1 MTTTGRRAATAAGA
15 ARALR
20 HGLPALAALSL
31 ACASPAEAGGQLGD
45 FIKGVMP
52 QMPGSKPKP
61 DVKADGKPGEPGA
74 MSLQGPTPMP
84 PLHKLGTDAVAV
96 VESVSGA
103 TAVRPMDY
111 VFAKQTISLGPR
123 GALTMSYLSGCLTE
137 VIQGGVVTVALRGS
151 TVTGGK
157 LQARA
162 TPGCKAASPII
173 LASASE
179 AGATVNRITTPFS
192 GVNWEER
199 ALKAGPPTFKWDKAL
214 GVATI
219 RVKDMDKEGEPVV
232 WEVAAA
238 AGQEW
243 VTYPLKAAPLAP
255 HEPFKVEA
263 VAGGKVVA
271 GALFSID
278 PGLDVADNLA
288 NRLVPL
294 SAP

>member
-1 MTTTGRRAATAAGA
+1 MTIRARGAAIPAGA
-15 ARALR
+15 ARCLR
-20 HGLPALAALSL
+20 HGLLTLAVLSL
-31 ACASPAEAGGQLGD
+31 ACAAPAEAGGQFGD

-61 DVKADGKPGEPGA
+61 DAKTDAKPGDPGA

-103 TAVRPMDY
+103 TSVRTMDY
-111 VFAKQTISLGPR
+111 VFAKQTIRLGPK

-137 VIQGGVVTVALRGS
+137 VIQGGVVTVALHGS
-151 TVTGGK
+151 TVAGGR
-157 LQARA
+157 LQTRV
-162 TPGCKAASPII
+162 TPGCKAANPII

-179 AGATVNRITTPFS
+179 AGATVNRLNTPFS

-199 ALKAGPPTFKWDKAL
+199 AIKSGPPTFKWDKAL
-214 GVATI
+214 GVTTL
-219 RVKDMDKEGEPVV
+219 RVKDMEKDGEPVV
-232 WEVAAA
+232 WEVATA
-238 AGQEW
+238 AGQDW
-243 VTYPLKAAPLAP
+243 VAYPPRAAPLTP
-255 HEPFKVEA
+255 HEPFKAEV

-271 GALFSID
+271 GSLFSID